1 MQKPLHFSLT
11 VIFPGEV
18 AAFDEPSALALM
30 LPLAI
35 AQFIEPFEQVFFFI
49 RIADANILFYWADL
63 IHRGLRALF
72 LALKSGWFSSW
83 TISLAPHSNS
93 APLMKAIHLAGLSS

>member
-1 MQKPLHFSLT
+1 MQKPLHFALAI
-11 VIFPGEV
+11 IFPGKI
-18 AAFDEPSALALM
+18 AAFDEPSALALV

-35 AQFIEPFEQVFFFI
+35 AQLIQPFEQIFASVGV
-49 RIADANILFYWADL
+49 RDANILFSCAGF

-72 LALKSGWFSSW
+72 LDLKSGWFSSC
-83 TISLAPHSNS
+83 TISLAPHSKS